1 MAAAVIAAVAAVAA
15 LAAAAAVVRAAASFA
30 EPEAVVSW
38 GPLIPPI
45 L

>member
-1 MAAAVIAAVAAVAA
+1 MAAAVIAAVAALAA
-15 LAAAAAVVRAAASFA
+15 LAASVRAAASFA
-30 EPEAVVSW
+30 EREAVVSW